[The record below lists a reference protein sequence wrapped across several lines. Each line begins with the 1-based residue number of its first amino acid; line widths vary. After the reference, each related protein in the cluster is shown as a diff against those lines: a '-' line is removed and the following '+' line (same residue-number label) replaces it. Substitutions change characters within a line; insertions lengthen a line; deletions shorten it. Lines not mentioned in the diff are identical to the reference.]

1 MDGIF
6 VVDGEVRVESVV
18 VVGFFEVGLVLGFFI
33 VVLVGRGLEVVEEDV
48 FVRDVFN
55 FFVFVVLR
63 FFFFFVRDLEVVVL
77 LVVVLFVVFEFL
89 VGFLFEF
96 VGLGCFLLVIFLV
109 FFILVFVFFLG
120 GGGDGNFI
128 GFF

>member
-18 VVGFFEVGLVLGFFI
+18 VVGFFEVGLVLGFSI

-55 FFVFVVLR
+55 FFVFVVFR

-77 LVVVLFVVFEFL
+77 LVDVLFVVFEFL

>member
-55 FFVFVVLR
+55 FFVFVVFR
-63 FFFFFVRDLEVVVL
+63 FFFFSLEIWKL
-77 LVVVLFVVFEFL
+77 
-89 VGFLFEF
+89 
-96 VGLGCFLLVIFLV
+96 
-109 FFILVFVFFLG
+109 
-120 GGGDGNFI
+120 
-128 GFF
+128 

>member
-18 VVGFFEVGLVLGFFI
+18 VVGFLEVGLVLGFFI

-48 FVRDVFN
+48 FVREVFN
-55 FFVFVVLR
+55 FFVFVVFR

-89 VGFLFEF
+89 VGFLFEL

>member
-6 VVDGEVRVESVV
+6 VVDGEVRVELVV
-18 VVGFFEVGLVLGFFI
+18 VVGFLEVGLVLGFFI

-48 FVRDVFN
+48 FVREVFN
-55 FFVFVVLR
+55 FFVFVVFR